1 MAGDSLGKFVK
12 TARERAGLTQQG
24 LADATADHAPDGSP
38 FSLRWVQSLE
48 ASTVPSE
55 RGIKIVAKTLGLSQW
70 ETDYLHLLAHKA
82 PPTVIATEI
91 PPDLPIYLEAMS
103 PNPAAYLDAA
113 WAVVHMNSE
122 FERLFQ
128 GLWFA
133 PNFIYWHY
141 VGRRTL
147 DIVENWETTS
157 SWVVSW
163 LRYNIAAFPD
173 NPSIVEI
180 RDRLMPVKVFAAE
193 WNKHVIPADPAQLPW
208 IIHDLDTGNVL
219 TLDMRVWRPAG
230 RNTGTLLLGA
240 IRETTEPSDA

>member
-1 MAGDSLGKFVK
+1 MASNSLGEFIKH
-12 TARERAGLTQQG
+12 ARERAGLTQQS
-24 LADATADHAPDGSP
+24 LANATE
-38 FSLRWVQSLE
+38 FSIRWVQNLE
-48 ASTVPSE
+48 AGMVPSE
-55 RGIKIVAKTLGLSQW
+55 RGIIIVAKTLELSQW

-82 PPTVIATEI
+82 PPTVIAAEI

-141 VGRRTL
+141 VGRMTL

-173 NPSIVEI
+173 NPAIVEI
-180 RDRLMPVKVFAAE
+180 RDRLMPVKVFAEE
-193 WNKHVIPADPAQLPW
+193 WNKHIIPADPAELPW
-208 IIHDLDTGNVL
+208 IIHDLETGNVL
-219 TLDMRVWRPAG
+219 TLDMRVWRPSG
-230 RNTGTLLLGA
+230 RNTGTLILGA
-240 IRETTEPSDA
+240 IRETLAPSNA